1 MDKLKWIIVIT
12 IIVIWTGLAVFSGYH
27 LKKDKVCPEIRIKN
41 STYTVPLPPQHASLE
56 VTKPATPIYSDSIP
70 HPEDSCE
77 VYPWFEPYKP
87 KYYNQLT
94 DTVIIFQNDS
104 LDFVADINFS
114 TKDQKF
120 ENFFDFNLRVSQRI
134 KEVVREVL
142 VPMKPEIYQEPF
154 VILLM
159 VITSFLFG
167 IAL

>member
-12 IIVIWTGLAVFSGYH
+12 IFVIWTGLAVFSGYH
-27 LKKDKVCPEIRIKN
+27 LKKDKVCPEIRADTVYVEKTDTVHQTFTKFIKGRID
-41 STYTVPLPPQHASLE
+41 TVF
-56 VTKPATPIYSDSIP
+56 VDSSKQIQTITAN
-70 HPEDSCE
+70 E
-77 VYPWFEPYKP
+77 
-87 KYYNQLT
+87 LI

-134 KEVVREVL
+134 KEVVKEVL
-142 VPMKPEIYQEPF
+142 VPMKPEIWQNGW

-167 IAL
+167 ITL